1 MKQIIYSILLILA
14 INSNIFASKPISLH
28 NLNELLEINL
38 KDLTV
43 EILTSNNLPFVID
56 KDINIDLVVFY
67 RPEDTKN
74 ISFLGEV
81 LSNNGFKLD
90 FKNNIYYIKKK
101 DTKEDEL
108 LFDEDIETEPLE
120 IQRIKLNYLNIT
132 DIESILKLDDIQYS
146 YLKNVNE
153 IYLKTTT
160 EKFNKIS
167 NLIKS
172 IDTLP
177 KQQKIKV
184 SILETNLGKLKEYES
199 LINAT
204 FSNSQ
209 KFLFDIILGS
219 PLNLNNNSNVSQIKS
234 VFSFLKT
241 NNITNTITDTI
252 INLENNEDFDL
263 ISSQNIPFLTTQ
275 NTLTDVTTNEINRY
289 EYRDVGLDLKLKPII
304 TDDFL
309 TIDLKFSFSQLLDSN
324 NDRPITTKKALNQK
338 FSINKDKKY
347 FLLSGIN
354 NFSSSNKNEKV
365 PFLGDIPILGNLFKN
380 EYINHTFTTTTILI
394 EFIEDTIDF
403 ELNEKQLI
411 EKYFNE
417 DCWFSSGCDSV
428 RNARKQP

>member
-14 INSNIFASKPISLH
+14 LNSNIFASKSISLH

-67 RPEDTKN
+67 RPENSQN
-74 ISFLGEV
+74 IAFLSEV

-90 FKNNIYYIKKK
+90 LKNNIYYIKKK
-101 DTKEDEL
+101 DTKEDDL
-108 LFDEDIETEPLE
+108 LFNEVIETELLE

-219 PLNLNNNSNVSQIKS
+219 PLNLTNNSDVSQIKS

-275 NTLTDVTTNEINRY
+275 NTLTELTTNEINRY
-289 EYRDVGLDLKLKPII
+289 EYRDVGLDLKMKPII
-304 TDDFL
+304 TDDYL

-338 FSINKDKKY
+338 FSINKVNKY

-354 NFSSSNKNEKV
+354 NFSKTNKNEKV
-365 PFLGDIPILGNLFKN
+365 PFLGDIPLLGNLFKN
-380 EYINHTFTTTTILI
+380 DYVNNTFTTTTILI
-394 EFIEDTIDF
+394 EFIEDTINF

-411 EKYFNE
+411 EKYFN
-417 DCWFSSGCDSV
+417 DDSWF
-428 RNARKQP
+428 

>member
-14 INSNIFASKPISLH
+14 LNSNIFASKSISLH

-67 RPEDTKN
+67 RPENSQN
-74 ISFLGEV
+74 IAFLSEV

-90 FKNNIYYIKKK
+90 LKNNIYYIKKK
-101 DTKEDEL
+101 DTKENDL
-108 LFDEDIETEPLE
+108 LFNEVIETELLE

-219 PLNLNNNSNVSQIKS
+219 PLNLTNNSDVSQIKS

-275 NTLTDVTTNEINRY
+275 NTLTELTTNEINRY
-289 EYRDVGLDLKLKPII
+289 EYRDVGLDLKLKPVI
-304 TDDFL
+304 TDDYL

-354 NFSSSNKNEKV
+354 NFSKTNKNEKV
-365 PFLGDIPILGNLFKN
+365 PFLGDIPLLGNLFKN
-380 EYINHTFTTTTILI
+380 DYVNNTFTTTTILI
-394 EFIEDTIDF
+394 EFIEDTINF

-411 EKYFNE
+411 EKYFN
-417 DCWFSSGCDSV
+417 DDSWF
-428 RNARKQP
+428 

>member
-14 INSNIFASKPISLH
+14 LNSNIFASKSISLH

-67 RPEDTKN
+67 RPENSQN
-74 ISFLGEV
+74 IAFLSEV

-90 FKNNIYYIKKK
+90 LKNNIYYIKKK
-101 DTKEDEL
+101 DTKEDDL
-108 LFDEDIETEPLE
+108 LFNEVIETELLE

-219 PLNLNNNSNVSQIKS
+219 PLNLTNNSDVSQIKS

-241 NNITNTITDTI
+241 NNITNTITDTL
-252 INLENNEDFDL
+252 INLENNEDFEL

-275 NTLTDVTTNEINRY
+275 NTLTELTTNEINRY
-289 EYRDVGLDLKLKPII
+289 EYRDVGLDLKLKPVI
-304 TDDFL
+304 TDDYL

-338 FSINKDKKY
+338 FSINKVNKY
-347 FLLSGIN
+347 FILSGIN
-354 NFSSSNKNEKV
+354 NFSKTNKNQKV
-365 PFLGDIPILGNLFKN
+365 PFLGDIPLLGNLFKN
-380 EYINHTFTTTTILI
+380 DYVNNTFTTTTILI
-394 EFIEDTIDF
+394 EFIEDTINF

-411 EKYFNE
+411 EKYFN
-417 DCWFSSGCDSV
+417 DDSWF
-428 RNARKQP
+428 

>member
-14 INSNIFASKPISLH
+14 LNSNIFASKSISLH

-67 RPEDTKN
+67 RPENSQN
-74 ISFLGEV
+74 IAFLSEV
-81 LSNNGFKLD
+81 LSNNGFKLELKD
-90 FKNNIYYIKKK
+90 NIYYIKKK
-101 DTKEDEL
+101 HTNSKEND
-108 LFDEDIETEPLE
+108 LFFNEDIETEPLE
-120 IQRIKLNYLNIT
+120 IQKIKLNYLNIT

-177 KQQKIKV
+177 KQHKIKI
-184 SILETNLGKLKEYES
+184 SILETNLGKLKEYQS
-199 LINAT
+199 LINAN

-219 PLNLNNNSNVSQIKS
+219 PLNLTNNSDVSQIKS

-241 NNITNTITDTI
+241 NNITNTITDTV

-289 EYRDVGLDLKLKPII
+289 EYRDVGLDLKIKPII

-324 NDRPITTKKALNQK
+324 NDRPITTKKSLNQK
-338 FSINKDKKY
+338 FSINKEKKY

-354 NFSSSNKNEKV
+354 NFSKTNKNEKV
-365 PFLGDIPILGNLFKN
+365 PLLGDIPLLGNLFKN
-380 EYINHTFTTTTILI
+380 DYINNTFTTTTIII
-394 EFIEDTIDF
+394 EFIEDTIDY
-403 ELNEKQLI
+403 ELKEKELI
-411 EKYFNE
+411 EKYFNDE
-417 DCWFSSGCDSV
+417 RWF
-428 RNARKQP
+428 

>member
-14 INSNIFASKPISLH
+14 LNSNIFASKSISLH

-67 RPEDTKN
+67 RPENSQN
-74 ISFLGEV
+74 IAFLSEV

-90 FKNNIYYIKKK
+90 LKNNIYYIKKK
-101 DTKEDEL
+101 DTKEDDL
-108 LFDEDIETEPLE
+108 LFNEVIETELLE

-219 PLNLNNNSNVSQIKS
+219 PLNLTNNSDVSQIKS

-275 NTLTDVTTNEINRY
+275 NTLTELTTNEINRY
-289 EYRDVGLDLKLKPII
+289 EYRDVGLDLKLKPVI
-304 TDDFL
+304 TDDYL

-347 FLLSGIN
+347 FLLLGIN
-354 NFSSSNKNEKV
+354 NFSKTNKNEKV
-365 PFLGDIPILGNLFKN
+365 PFLGDIPLLGNLFKN
-380 EYINHTFTTTTILI
+380 DYVNNTFTTTTILI
-394 EFIEDTIDF
+394 EFIEDTINF

-411 EKYFNE
+411 EKYFN
-417 DCWFSSGCDSV
+417 DDSWF
-428 RNARKQP
+428 

>member
-1 MKQIIYSILLILA
+1 LA
-14 INSNIFASKPISLH
+14 LNSNIFASKSISLH

-67 RPEDTKN
+67 RPENSQN
-74 ISFLGEV
+74 IAFLSEV

-90 FKNNIYYIKKK
+90 LKNNIYYIKKK
-101 DTKEDEL
+101 DTKEDDL
-108 LFDEDIETEPLE
+108 LFNEVIEAEILDI
-120 IQRIKLNYLNIT
+120 QKIKLNYLNIS

-209 KFLFDIILGS
+209 KFFFDIILGS
-219 PLNLNNNSNVSQIKS
+219 PLNLTNNSDISQIKS

-241 NNITNTITDTI
+241 NNITDTITDTI
-252 INLENNEDFDL
+252 INLENNEDFEL

-289 EYRDVGLDLKLKPII
+289 EYRDVGLDLNLKPII
-304 TDDFL
+304 TEDYL

-338 FSINKDKKY
+338 FSINKVNKY
-347 FLLSGIN
+347 FILSGIN
-354 NFSSSNKNEKV
+354 NFSKTNKNQKV
-365 PFLGDIPILGNLFKN
+365 PFLGDIPLLGNLFKN
-380 EYINHTFTTTTILI
+380 DYVNNTFTTTTILI
-394 EFIEDTIDF
+394 EFIEDTINF

-411 EKYFNE
+411 EKYFN
-417 DCWFSSGCDSV
+417 DDSWF
-428 RNARKQP
+428 

>member
-14 INSNIFASKPISLH
+14 LNSNIFASKSISLH

-67 RPEDTKN
+67 RPENSQN
-74 ISFLGEV
+74 IAFLSEV

-90 FKNNIYYIKKK
+90 LKNNIYYIKKK
-101 DTKEDEL
+101 DTKEDDL
-108 LFDEDIETEPLE
+108 LFNEVIEAEILDI
-120 IQRIKLNYLNIT
+120 QKIKLNYLNIS

-209 KFLFDIILGS
+209 KFFFDIILGS
-219 PLNLNNNSNVSQIKS
+219 PLNLTNNSDISQIKS

-241 NNITNTITDTI
+241 NNITDTITDTI
-252 INLENNEDFDL
+252 INLENNEDFEL

-289 EYRDVGLDLKLKPII
+289 EYRDVGLDLNLKPII
-304 TDDFL
+304 TEDYL

-338 FSINKDKKY
+338 FSINKVNKY
-347 FLLSGIN
+347 FILSGIN
-354 NFSSSNKNEKV
+354 NFSKTNKNQKV
-365 PFLGDIPILGNLFKN
+365 PFLGDIPLLGNLFKN
-380 EYINHTFTTTTILI
+380 DYVNNTFTTTTILI
-394 EFIEDTIDF
+394 EFIEDTINF

-411 EKYFNE
+411 EKYFN
-417 DCWFSSGCDSV
+417 DDSWF
-428 RNARKQP
+428 

>member
-14 INSNIFASKPISLH
+14 LNSNIFASKSISLH

-67 RPEDTKN
+67 RPENSQN
-74 ISFLGEV
+74 IAFLSEV

-90 FKNNIYYIKKK
+90 LKNNIYYIKKK
-101 DTKEDEL
+101 DTKEDDL
-108 LFDEDIETEPLE
+108 LFNEVIETELLE

-219 PLNLNNNSNVSQIKS
+219 PLNLTNNSDVSQIKS

-275 NTLTDVTTNEINRY
+275 NTLTELTTNEINRY
-289 EYRDVGLDLKLKPII
+289 EYRDVGLDLKLKPVI
-304 TDDFL
+304 TDDYL

-354 NFSSSNKNEKV
+354 NFSKTNKNEKV
-365 PFLGDIPILGNLFKN
+365 PFLGDIPLLGNLFKN
-380 EYINHTFTTTTILI
+380 DYVNNTFTTTTILI
-394 EFIEDTIDF
+394 EFIEDTINF

-411 EKYFNE
+411 EKYFN
-417 DCWFSSGCDSV
+417 DDSWF
-428 RNARKQP
+428 

>member
-1 MKQIIYSILLILA
+1 MKQIICSIILILGL
-14 INSNIFASKPISLH
+14 NSNILANKPIALH

-67 RPEDTKN
+67 RPENSQN
-74 ISFLGEV
+74 IAFLSEV
-81 LSNNGFKLD
+81 LSNNGFKLEL
-90 FKNNIYYIKKK
+90 KNNIYYIKKNH
-101 DTKEDEL
+101 TKEDDL
-108 LFDEDIETEPLE
+108 LFNEVIESEILDI
-120 IQRIKLNYLNIT
+120 QKIKLNYLNIS
-132 DIESILKLDDIQYS
+132 DIESILKLDNIEYS

-172 IDTLP
+172 IDILP

-219 PLNLNNNSNVSQIKS
+219 PLNLTNNSDVSQIKS

-304 TDDFL
+304 TDDYL

-347 FLLSGIN
+347 FILSGIN
-354 NFSSSNKNEKV
+354 NFSKTNKNQKV
-365 PFLGDIPILGNLFKN
+365 PFLGDIPLLGNLFKN
-380 EYINHTFTTTTILI
+380 DFVNNTYTTTTILI
-394 EFIEDTIDF
+394 EFIEDDIDF
-403 ELNEKQLI
+403 QLNEKQLI
-411 EKYFNE
+411 DKYFN
-417 DCWFSSGCDSV
+417 DDSWF
-428 RNARKQP
+428 

>member
-1 MKQIIYSILLILA
+1 MKKLLLFLTLLFSLNNNLYS
-14 INSNIFASKPISLH
+14 NNYSPIKLTSVNH
-28 NLNELLEINL
+28 LLEINL
-38 KDLTV
+38 KDLTI
-43 EILTSNNLPFVID
+43 EILTGLNYPFVID
-56 KDINIDLVVFY
+56 REINIDLVVFY
-67 RPEDTKN
+67 RPEQPKN
-74 ISFLGEV
+74 LNLLTNV
-81 LSNNGFKLD
+81 LENNGFQLD
-90 FKNNIYYIKKK
+90 FANEIYYVKKK
-101 DTKEDEL
+101 EVLEIPPLRDDTLPNSNISENED
-108 LFDEDIETEPLE
+108 LE

-219 PLNLNNNSNVSQIKS
+219 PLNLTNNSDVSQIKS
-234 VFSFLKT
+234 VFSFLKI

-252 INLENNEDFDL
+252 INLENNEDFEL

-275 NTLTDVTTNEINRY
+275 NTLTELTTNEINRY

-304 TDDFL
+304 TDDYL

-354 NFSSSNKNEKV
+354 NFSKTNKNEKV
-365 PFLGDIPILGNLFKN
+365 PFLGDIPLLGNLFKN
-380 EYINHTFTTTTILI
+380 DYVNNTFTTTTILI
-394 EFIEDTIDF
+394 EFIEDTINF

-411 EKYFNE
+411 EKYFN
-417 DCWFSSGCDSV
+417 DDSWF
-428 RNARKQP
+428 

>member
-14 INSNIFASKPISLH
+14 LNSNIFASKSISLH

-67 RPEDTKN
+67 RPENSQN
-74 ISFLGEV
+74 IAFLSEV

-90 FKNNIYYIKKK
+90 LKNNIYYIKKK
-101 DTKEDEL
+101 DTKEDDL
-108 LFDEDIETEPLE
+108 LFNEVIETELLE

-184 SILETNLGKLKEYES
+184 SILETNLGKLKEYEN

-219 PLNLNNNSNVSQIKS
+219 PLNLTNNSDVSQIKS

-275 NTLTDVTTNEINRY
+275 NTLTELTTNEINRY
-289 EYRDVGLDLKLKPII
+289 EYRDVGLDLKMKPII
-304 TDDFL
+304 TDDYL

-338 FSINKDKKY
+338 FSINKVNKY

-354 NFSSSNKNEKV
+354 NFSKTNKNEKV
-365 PFLGDIPILGNLFKN
+365 PFLGDIPLLGNLFKN
-380 EYINHTFTTTTILI
+380 DYVNNTFTTTTILI
-394 EFIEDTIDF
+394 EFIEDTINF

-411 EKYFNE
+411 EKYFN
-417 DCWFSSGCDSV
+417 DDSWF
-428 RNARKQP
+428 

>member
-1 MKQIIYSILLILA
+1 MKQMKHLILYLMILVFLTNNLIA
-14 INSNIFASKPISLH
+14 NPNAKKLLNYNHLSEISLKT
-28 NLNELLEINL
+28 LSI
-38 KDLTV
+38 
-43 EILTSNNLPFVID
+43 EILTSLNYPFVID
-56 KDINIDLVVFY
+56 RDINIDVVVFY
-67 RPEDTKN
+67 RPEEKKN
-74 ISFLGEV
+74 LELLTNILQ
-81 LSNNGFKLD
+81 NNGFELE
-90 FKNNIYYIKKK
+90 FKNEIYYIKKK
-101 DTKEDEL
+101 EDKLPNLKLPDDFEL
-108 LFDEDIETEPLE
+108 DPGENQENEDLE
-120 IQRIKLNYLNIT
+120 IQKIKLNYLNIT

-219 PLNLNNNSNVSQIKS
+219 PLNLTNNSDVSQIKS

-275 NTLTDVTTNEINRY
+275 NTLTDVTTNE
-289 EYRDVGLDLKLKPII
+289 V
-304 TDDFL
+304 
-309 TIDLKFSFSQLLDSN
+309 
-324 NDRPITTKKALNQK
+324 
-338 FSINKDKKY
+338 
-347 FLLSGIN
+347 
-354 NFSSSNKNEKV
+354 
-365 PFLGDIPILGNLFKN
+365 
-380 EYINHTFTTTTILI
+380 
-394 EFIEDTIDF
+394 
-403 ELNEKQLI
+403 
-411 EKYFNE
+411 
-417 DCWFSSGCDSV
+417 
-428 RNARKQP
+428 

>member
-14 INSNIFASKPISLH
+14 INSNIFASKSISLH

-74 ISFLGEV
+74 ISFLAEV

-90 FKNNIYYIKKK
+90 LKNNIYYIKKK

-108 LFDEDIETEPLE
+108 LLSEDIETEPLE
-120 IQRIKLNYLNIT
+120 IQRIKLNYLNIA

-146 YLKNVNE
+146 YLKNANE

-219 PLNLNNNSNVSQIKS
+219 QLNLTNNSNVNQIKS

-289 EYRDVGLDLKLKPII
+289 EYRDVGLDLKLKPVI
-304 TDDFL
+304 TDDYL

-354 NFSSSNKNEKV
+354 NFSKTNKNEKV
-365 PFLGDIPILGNLFKN
+365 PFLGDIPLLGNLFKN
-380 EYINHTFTTTTILI
+380 DYVNNTFTTTTILI
-394 EFIEDTIDF
+394 EFIEDTINF

-411 EKYFNE
+411 EKYFN
-417 DCWFSSGCDSV
+417 DDSWF
-428 RNARKQP
+428 